1 MKMLEELEPGVVKLV
16 KDSEGVLRS
25 RKSGENWVREATGV
39 LVGMSRV
46 KKMLEVARK
55 EAVGPLKEEIKGIE
69 GPIKGVL
76 EKIGEFDSRVRGRVM
91 DEHQGTGKVVVEG
104 AGELTFTQPWT
115 YEVECVE
122 AMPSEYLT
130 VDSGAIRTEIRNGVR
145 EIPGIKIYQS
155 RVLNVKPE
163 KSS

>member
-25 RKSGENWVREATGV
+25 RKSGENWVREATEV

-91 DEHQGTGKVVVEG
+91 EEEYVNSFITIR
-104 AGELTFTQPWT
+104 
-115 YEVECVE
+115 
-122 AMPSEYLT
+122 PSEAPPQTDEL
-130 VDSGAIRTEIRNGVR
+130 VS
-145 EIPGIKIYQS
+145 
-155 RVLNVKPE
+155 
-163 KSS
+163 